1 MFGLSVVLTPTLASF
16 LVVTVLTMVSISS
29 TTVRRIKQVMQIESK
44 PKRIEDILL
53 SNLKKGIKIQ
63 KLVAQKDFL
72 ENCVKKKICPPEIE
86 SLAKRIGGKST
97 TKQETVGRYMIE
109 EKRILMISV

>member
-1 MFGLSVVLTPTLASF
+1 MVLTPTLESILIF
-16 LVVTVLTMVSISS
+16 TVLTMVSISS

-63 KLVAQKDFL
+63 KTVAQKDFL
-72 ENCVKKKICPPEIE
+72 ESCVRKKI
-86 SLAKRIGGKST
+86 
-97 TKQETVGRYMIE
+97 
-109 EKRILMISV
+109 